1 MKLIT
6 SKPVLNIKIGSLS
19 TAIYLTVSQLALTYG
34 VHGQTIRRWCR
45 SGLLL
50 EHHRTLGNHRR
61 FEEPK
66 KQDGQTIG
74 YVRVS
79 SADQKLDLGTQET
92 AMKEKSKLQDIQIDG
107 IIKDIGSG
115 MNYKKKGFKQ
125 LLNLILNGKV
135 KHLVLMH
142 RDRLLRFGSE
152 IIFII
157 CKFMNVQVTIL
168 EPSPATS
175 PIEQLCL
182 DMVEIMTVFSSKI
195 YGMRSHTNTRVI
207 KQTIAQL

>member
-1 MKLIT
+1 L
-6 SKPVLNIKIGSLS
+6 
-19 TAIYLTVSQLALTYG
+19 
-34 VHGQTIRRWCR
+34 
-45 SGLLL
+45 
-50 EHHRTLGNHRR
+50 
-61 FEEPK
+61 
-66 KQDGQTIG
+66 
-74 YVRVS
+74 
-79 SADQKLDLGTQET
+79 
-92 AMKEKSKLQDIQIDG
+92 KEKSKLQNIQIDG

-195 YGMRSHTNTRVI
+195 YGMRSHTNTRAI
-207 KQTIAQL
+207 KQAIAQL